1 MAALAYE
8 DPQLWV
14 DIGLLE
20 GSDMQPMTPADY
32 QAVVEMRRAEIAER
46 RAAPAQKPSN
56 GSAKP

>member
-1 MAALAYE
+1 
-8 DPQLWV
+8 
-14 DIGLLE
+14 
-20 GSDMQPMTPADY
+20 MQPMTAADY